1 MVFNDSFLL
10 RGLIGEAGRPSL
22 ECFKAERE
30 RVLAWYE
37 GIALIQHCF
46 VFCEHVS
53 CFEILHSVVAVAG
66 SVNELWPMIIT
77 SVVL

>member
-22 ECFKAERE
+22 KCFEAERE
-30 RVLAWYE
+30 RVLSWHE
-37 GIALIQHCF
+37 GAALIQHCF

-53 CFEILHSVVAVAG
+53 CFEILHSEVAVVG
-66 SVNELWPMIIT
+66 SVDEFWTMIIT
-77 SVVL
+77 SVVF